1 MSEMNN
7 LINAL
12 THLVQSQQQLTQA
25 LGQQQQ
31 QQNAGSTSRISV
43 KIPSYKGEPKENVVA
58 WLLQVQTIFQ
68 AQGINGDTTQIN
80 YAATGLEAAA
90 LHWYLN
96 RVMAAGDQAPF
107 ANWDAFAT
115 AIRQA
120 FQPPNYQHHLRQQ
133 LKRLKQIGS
142 VQEYGSR
149 FRNIV
154 GQIENMN
161 EIDKVTY
168 FVEGLKPATRME
180 VAYQAPN
187 TFDEAWALAIRF
199 DTAMFG
205 TNRPFSNKLQH
216 QNQRFTPQP
225 QKGNRGPEP
234 MELDYGNNNNYNNNN
249 YNNNYD
255 GKFVP
260 MELDRFETPRKSQ
273 RGNCFKCGNS
283 GHYARDCRSKPRPKL
298 TNLE

>member
-25 LGQQQQ
+25 LGQHQ
-31 QQNAGSTSRISV
+31 QQNAGNTSRISV

-107 ANWDAFAT
+107 ANWNAFAT

-120 FQPPNYQHHLRQQ
+120 FQPLNYQHHLRQQ
-133 LKRLKQIGS
+133 LKRLKQTGS

-149 FRNIV
+149 FR
-154 GQIENMN
+154 
-161 EIDKVTY
+161 
-168 FVEGLKPATRME
+168 
-180 VAYQAPN
+180 
-187 TFDEAWALAIRF
+187 
-199 DTAMFG
+199 
-205 TNRPFSNKLQH
+205 TN
-216 QNQRFTPQP
+216 
-225 QKGNRGPEP
+225 
-234 MELDYGNNNNYNNNN
+234 
-249 YNNNYD
+249 
-255 GKFVP
+255 
-260 MELDRFETPRKSQ
+260 
-273 RGNCFKCGNS
+273 
-283 GHYARDCRSKPRPKL
+283 
-298 TNLE
+298 